1 MKYYKLPL
9 PHTQRIENY
18 LINNSQSDAIYL
30 KIPNSRIQKLFGGN
44 PAHFFR
50 MLKNGLHSL
59 GGVSNRTFFK
69 GFTGIYFYIS
79 NLDTMEMIIL
89 YEGTYPHQETKHR
102 IKKLLGIDVE
112 LEFGKAETFK
122 SKIEE
127 IVQLKTQS
135 QFFGDAFFEKRE
147 LLSVW
152 LLSTPYI

>member
-50 MLKNGLHSL
+50 RLKNGLHSL

-89 YEGTYPHQETKHR
+89 YEGTYPYQETKHR

-135 QFFGDAFFEKRE
+135 QFFGDAFFEKAT
-147 LLSVW
+147 S
-152 LLSTPYI
+152 

>member
-30 KIPNSRIQKLFGGN
+30 KIPNLRIQKLFGGN

-50 MLKNGLHSL
+50 MLKNGLHSF
-59 GGVSNRTFFK
+59 GGVSNRLFYK
-69 GFTGIYFYIS
+69 GLSGIYFS
-79 NLDTMEMIIL
+79 KSKLDTLEMVII

-127 IVQLKTQS
+127 ILQVKTHT
-135 QFFGDAFFEKRE
+135 QFFGNAFFEKAT
-147 LLSVW
+147 S
-152 LLSTPYI
+152 

>member
-1 MKYYKLPL
+1 MKYHKLPL

-59 GGVSNRTFFK
+59 GGVSNRKFYK
-69 GFTGIYFYIS
+69 GLSGIYFS
-79 NLDTMEMIIL
+79 KSKLDTLEMVII
-89 YEGTYPHQETKHR
+89 YEGTYPYQETKHR

-127 IVQLKTQS
+127 ILQVKTQS
-135 QFFGDAFFEKRE
+135 QFFGNAFFEKAT
-147 LLSVW
+147 S
-152 LLSTPYI
+152 

>member
-1 MKYYKLPL
+1 MKYHKLPL

-30 KIPNSRIQKLFGGN
+30 KIPNSRIQKLFEGN

-89 YEGTYPHQETKHR
+89 YEGTYPYQETKHR

-112 LEFGKAETFK
+112 LEFGKAEAFK

-127 IVQLKTQS
+127 ILQVKTQS
-135 QFFGDAFFEKRE
+135 QFFGDAFFEKE
-147 LLSVW
+147 MS
-152 LLSTPYI
+152 

>member
-30 KIPNSRIQKLFGGN
+30 KIPNSRIQKLFRGN

-89 YEGTYPHQETKHR
+89 YEGTYPYQETKHR

-135 QFFGDAFFEKRE
+135 QFFGDAFFEKAT
-147 LLSVW
+147 S
-152 LLSTPYI
+152 

>member
-1 MKYYKLPL
+1 MKYHKLPL

-18 LINNSQSDAIYL
+18 LVNNSQSDAIYL

-89 YEGTYPHQETKHR
+89 YEGTYPYQETKYR

-127 IVQLKTQS
+127 ILQLKTQS
-135 QFFGDAFFEKRE
+135 QFFGDAFFKKGE
-147 LLSVW
+147 LLS
-152 LLSTPYI
+152 L

>member
-59 GGVSNRTFFK
+59 GGVSNRLFYK
-69 GFTGIYFYIS
+69 GLSGIYFS
-79 NLDTMEMIIL
+79 KSKLDTLEMVII

-127 IVQLKTQS
+127 ILQVKTHT
-135 QFFGDAFFEKRE
+135 QFFGNAFFEKAT
-147 LLSVW
+147 S
-152 LLSTPYI
+152 

>member
-30 KIPNSRIQKLFGGN
+30 KIPNLRIQKLFGGN

-50 MLKNGLHSL
+50 MLKNGLHSF
-59 GGVSNRTFFK
+59 GGVSNRLFCK
-69 GFTGIYFYIS
+69 GLSGIYFS
-79 NLDTMEMIIL
+79 KSKLDTLEMVII
-89 YEGTYPHQETKHR
+89 YEGTYPYQETKHR

-127 IVQLKTQS
+127 ILQVKTQS
-135 QFFGDAFFEKRE
+135 QFFGNAFFEKAT
-147 LLSVW
+147 S
-152 LLSTPYI
+152 

>member
-18 LINNSQSDAIYL
+18 LINHSQADAIYL
-30 KIPNSRIQKLFGGN
+30 KIPNSRIQKHFGGS

-59 GGVSNRTFFK
+59 GGVSNRLFYK
-69 GFTGIYFYIS
+69 GLSGIYFS
-79 NLDTMEMIIL
+79 KSKLDTLEMVII
-89 YEGTYPHQETKHR
+89 YEGTYPQQETKHR

-127 IVQLKTQS
+127 ILQVKTQS
-135 QFFGDAFFEKRE
+135 QFFGNAFFEKAT
-147 LLSVW
+147 S
-152 LLSTPYI
+152 

>member
-50 MLKNGLHSL
+50 MLKNGLHSF
-59 GGVSNRTFFK
+59 GGVSNRLFYK
-69 GFTGIYFYIS
+69 GLSGIYFS
-79 NLDTMEMIIL
+79 KSKLDTLEMVII

-127 IVQLKTQS
+127 ILQVKTHT
-135 QFFGDAFFEKRE
+135 QFFGNAFFEKAT
-147 LLSVW
+147 S
-152 LLSTPYI
+152 

>member
-1 MKYYKLPL
+1 MKYHKLPL

-18 LINNSQSDAIYL
+18 LVNNNQSDAIYL

-59 GGVSNRTFFK
+59 GGVSNRVFFK

-89 YEGTYPHQETKHR
+89 YEGTYPYQETKHR

-112 LEFGKAETFK
+112 LEFGKAETFR

-127 IVQLKTQS
+127 ILQVKTQS
-135 QFFGDAFFEKRE
+135 QFFGNAFFEKVT
-147 LLSVW
+147 S
-152 LLSTPYI
+152 

>member
-30 KIPNSRIQKLFGGN
+30 KIPNLRIQKLFGGN

-50 MLKNGLHSL
+50 MLKNGLHSF
-59 GGVSNRTFFK
+59 GGVSNRLFYK
-69 GFTGIYFYIS
+69 GLSGIYFS
-79 NLDTMEMIIL
+79 KSKLDTLEMVII

-122 SKIEE
+122 TKIEE

-135 QFFGDAFFEKRE
+135 QFFGNAFFEKAT
-147 LLSVW
+147 S
-152 LLSTPYI
+152 

>member
-18 LINNSQSDAIYL
+18 LINNRQSDAIYL

-50 MLKNGLHSL
+50 MLKNGLHSF
-59 GGVSNRTFFK
+59 GGVSNRLFYK
-69 GFTGIYFYIS
+69 GLSGIYFS
-79 NLDTMEMIIL
+79 KSKLDTLEMVII

-127 IVQLKTQS
+127 ILQVKTHT
-135 QFFGDAFFEKRE
+135 QFFGNAFFEKAT
-147 LLSVW
+147 S
-152 LLSTPYI
+152 

>member
-30 KIPNSRIQKLFGGN
+30 KTPNLRIQKLIGGN
-44 PAHFFR
+44 PSHFFR

-89 YEGTYPHQETKHR
+89 YEGTYPYQETKHR

-135 QFFGDAFFEKRE
+135 QFFGDAFFEKAT
-147 LLSVW
+147 S
-152 LLSTPYI
+152 

>member
-30 KIPNSRIQKLFGGN
+30 KIPNSRIKKLFGGN

-89 YEGTYPHQETKHR
+89 YEGTYPYQETKHR

-135 QFFGDAFFEKRE
+135 QFFGDAFFEKAT
-147 LLSVW
+147 S
-152 LLSTPYI
+152 

>member
-18 LINNSQSDAIYL
+18 LINNRQSDAIYL

-44 PAHFFR
+44 PAYFFR

-59 GGVSNRTFFK
+59 GGVSNRAFFK
-69 GFTGIYFYIS
+69 GFTGVYFYMS

-89 YEGTYPHQETKHR
+89 YEGTYPYQETKHR

-127 IVQLKTQS
+127 IVKLKTQS
-135 QFFGDAFFEKRE
+135 QFFGDAFFEKTA
-147 LLSVW
+147 V
-152 LLSTPYI
+152 